1 MFSPQNTGDHAGT
14 QAFGLVVSCG
24 AHFLVLGWLMLV
36 GCLRGCGT
44 PCGVVGF
51 DPRRDVTR
59 PVCRAAIDTVVFWVV
74 GRVGD
79 WFLLVDP

>member
-1 MFSPQNTGDHAGT
+1 
-14 QAFGLVVSCG
+14 
-24 AHFLVLGWLMLV
+24 MLV

-44 PCGVVGF
+44 PDGVVGF

>member
-1 MFSPQNTGDHAGT
+1 
-14 QAFGLVVSCG
+14 
-24 AHFLVLGWLMLV
+24 MLV

>member
-1 MFSPQNTGDHAGT
+1 
-14 QAFGLVVSCG
+14 
-24 AHFLVLGWLMLV
+24 MLV

-59 PVCRAAIDTVVFWVV
+59 PVCRAAANTLCWVV
-74 GRVGD
+74 GRAGSFFASRSLNLI
-79 WFLLVDP
+79 FLQD

>member
-1 MFSPQNTGDHAGT
+1 MAW
-14 QAFGLVVSCG
+14 LVVSCG
-24 AHFLVLGWLMLV
+24 AYLFLVLGWLMLV

-44 PCGVVGF
+44 PCGVVGL

-59 PVCRAAIDTVVFWVV
+59 PVCRAATNTVVFWVV

>member
-14 QAFGLVVSCG
+14 QVLWLGGVVWCIS
-24 AHFLVLGWLMLV
+24 FLVLGWLMLV

-44 PCGVVGF
+44 PDGVVGF

-59 PVCRAAIDTVVFWVV
+59 PVCRAAANTLCWVV